1 MQRMRTLYKLGA
13 ILAGKCRHS
22 NERCFDECA
31 SSRLEEKRIFLEMKI
46 EFCIRYSTQNRQ
58 LYISQKSLVKMKQMQ
73 IEILNPQ
80 KSGLKDFNIVFETNE
95 NKQKEAALTKTKMD
109 NIKTRLSGNSSMI
122 FRGC

>member
-1 MQRMRTLYKLGA
+1 
-13 ILAGKCRHS
+13 
-22 NERCFDECA
+22 
-31 SSRLEEKRIFLEMKI
+31 MKI

-122 FRGC
+122 DGVQIIKYFYN

>member
-1 MQRMRTLYKLGA
+1 
-13 ILAGKCRHS
+13 
-22 NERCFDECA
+22 
-31 SSRLEEKRIFLEMKI
+31 MKI

-95 NKQKEAALTKTKMD
+95 NKQKEAALKITKMD
-109 NIKTRLSGNSSMI
+109 NIKTRLNGN
-122 FRGC
+122 